1 MIKGNEIIGRSIVA
15 RSNGEKIDTVTDLI
29 LDYDGNQ
36 VVALLTDEGGWFS
49 EANALRFGDIKTIG
63 EDTVIIDSPEMITTV
78 NPDGK
83 LKSLLDNK
91 IELNGKMILT
101 ENGRD
106 LGKITDVYFDEISGR
121 IVGYEATGGMFADMT
136 LGRAYVPRPDYTQIG
151 EDTVLVPPE
160 TEIGRSAQESG
171 GLKGAWTSA
180 THTVKDVYESAK
192 EATQEKLAALET
204 ATSEQQKKFI
214 VGKTASSEVSTESGY
229 LIVNEGET
237 ITQKHAER
245 AEEAGKLLSLL
256 ISAAGSSISDTYGS
270 AKETT
275 QALID
280 ELKQASVDKQKQFVV
295 GKQAA
300 TEVTAEN
307 GEIVV
312 HKDET
317 ITQPIAD
324 HAEQSGKLG
333 ALIASAASGLIAARS
348 QSIHQGDLGTEAA
361 IGRHLHQTVR
371 DEGGYII
378 GTQGQIV
385 TPKIAEDA
393 EKKGK
398 SEDLLASTG
407 LLHDNNGDDHSGSV
421 LEGARAALAKGMSSA
436 TEEASDMLDNVKEWV
451 GEQSDNVKR
460 RIREERIKR
469 ALGRPTTRVVLAPD
483 DTIILNVGE
492 LITYKAIEMARKAGV
507 LDILV
512 SSADTSDAS
521 IDSMDSR
528 PNEAGQASLFRDP
541 KE

>member
-295 GKQAA
+295 GKKMQQGSAPLF
-300 TEVTAEN
+300 
-307 GEIVV
+307 V
-312 HKDET
+312 H
-317 ITQPIAD
+317 Q
-324 HAEQSGKLG
+324 
-333 ALIASAASGLIAARS
+333 
-348 QSIHQGDLGTEAA
+348 
-361 IGRHLHQTVR
+361 
-371 DEGGYII
+371 
-378 GTQGQIV
+378 
-385 TPKIAEDA
+385 
-393 EKKGK
+393 
-398 SEDLLASTG
+398 
-407 LLHDNNGDDHSGSV
+407 
-421 LEGARAALAKGMSSA
+421 
-436 TEEASDMLDNVKEWV
+436 
-451 GEQSDNVKR
+451 R
-460 RIREERIKR
+460 R
-469 ALGRPTTRVVLAPD
+469 P
-483 DTIILNVGE
+483 
-492 LITYKAIEMARKAGV
+492 
-507 LDILV
+507 
-512 SSADTSDAS
+512 
-521 IDSMDSR
+521 
-528 PNEAGQASLFRDP
+528 
-541 KE
+541 